1 MTKIDKPTAFSR
13 RSVLKTTGMLVV
25 SFGMPAGVETALS
38 VNAASAQAGRPALD
52 PRQLDS
58 YLAIKADGSV
68 AAFFGKIDGGQG
80 VDVAIA
86 QIVAEELDVAVAR
99 VAVVMGDSATSVNQG
114 GASNASA
121 IEEGAV
127 PLRNAA
133 AEARRVLLDMAAERL
148 KMSVDELIVTDG
160 VVHAKNNAAKKLS
173 YGELIGARRF
183 NVELEWNQKYGNPL
197 SVKGKAAP
205 KKPTEY
211 KIVGQ
216 TVLRRDI
223 APKVYAKL
231 DYITDIKV
239 PGMVHARM
247 VRPPVAGA
255 VPVSVDESS
264 IKNIPGVRVVWKQGF
279 LGVVADKEWD
289 AVRAAQQ
296 LKVSWSPVKPPFPN
310 ESELY
315 EHIRKAPVKKRAEP
329 MKVGDVE
336 QALAGA
342 AKVVSAEY
350 EWPFQSHSSMGPGC
364 AIVESKDGQA
374 TCWTGAQKPHYVGE
388 GVAAI
393 LGLPP
398 EKVRAIW
405 VTGPGSYGRNDAG
418 DAAIDAAVLAQA
430 VGRPVRLQY
439 MRHEGHAWDTK
450 SPASVH
456 RVRAGLDQ
464 DGKVVAFHFET
475 KSFSRLDIATNEA
488 DPRDSLAG
496 QLMGMPPKSVDGYLF
511 PGEAVPG
518 GAYNFS
524 NKLMAWETIPP
535 LLDRASPLRTSHLR
549 DPLGPE
555 LSFAC
560 ESFIDELAAATNSDP
575 VEFRLR
581 YLTDPRDIAVLKAVA
596 ERAKWETRPSG
607 PRGGASGDIVQG
619 RGVAF
624 ARRNKTIVALV
635 AEVDVD
641 RRSGRVRPRRLVL
654 AHDCGLIV
662 NPGALRQCI
671 ENGLIYGTSRS
682 LWEEVHFD
690 REKVTSVDWATYP
703 ILDIKDAPDLV
714 DIVLI
719 DRKDQPS
726 TGAGEPMVRVPGPA
740 IANAIFDATG
750 VRIRRG
756 PLTPDRVKAA
766 LS

>member
-25 SFGMPAGVETALS
+25 SFGMPAGVETALG
-38 VNAASAQAGRPALD
+38 VNAALAQAGRPALD

-68 AAFFGKIDGGQG
+68 AAFFGKTDGGQG

-99 VAVVMGDSATSVNQG
+99 VEVVMGDSATSVNQG

-133 AEARRVLLDMAAERL
+133 AAARRVLLDMAAERL
-148 KMSVDELIVTDG
+148 KMPVDELIVTDG
-160 VVHAKNNAAKKLS
+160 IVSAKNDALKKLS

-183 NVELEWNQKYGNPL
+183 NVELEWNQKYGNSL
-197 SVKGKAAP
+197 SVKGKATP
-205 KKPTEY
+205 KKPAEY
-211 KIVGQ
+211 QIVGQ
-216 TVLRRDI
+216 TVRRRDI
-223 APKVYAKL
+223 AAKVYGKL

-239 PGMVHARM
+239 PGMLHARM
-247 VRPPVAGA
+247 LRPPVAGA

-264 IKNIPGVRVVWKQGF
+264 IKDIPGVRVVWKQGF

-289 AVRAAQQ
+289 AVRAVQR
-296 LKVSWSPVKPPFPN
+296 LKVSWSSVQPPFPAQ
-310 ESELY
+310 SDLY
-315 EHIRKAPVKKRAEP
+315 DHIRKAPVKKRAEA

-336 QALAGA
+336 PALAGA
-342 AKVVSAEY
+342 AKIVQAEY

-364 AIVESKDGQA
+364 AVVEIKDGQA
-374 TCWTGAQKPHYVGE
+374 TCWTGSQKPHYVGE

-393 LGLPP
+393 LGLPL

-405 VTGPGSYGRNDAG
+405 VPAPGSYGRNDSG
-418 DAAIDAAVLAQA
+418 DTAIDAAVLAQA
-430 VGRPVRLQY
+430 IGRPVRLQY

-496 QLMGMPPKSVDGYLF
+496 QLMRLPPKSVDSYLF

-518 GAYNFS
+518 AVYNFS

-549 DPLGPE
+549 DPPGPE
-555 LSFAC
+555 LFFAC
-560 ESFIDELAAATNSDP
+560 ESFVDELAAATNSDP

-581 YLTDPRDIAVLKAVA
+581 YLTDARDIAVLKAAA
-596 ERAKWETRPSG
+596 ERAQWERPPSG
-607 PRGGASGDIVQG
+607 PRGGASGEIVQG

-624 ARRNKTIVALV
+624 ARRNKTIVALI

-641 RRSGRVRPRRLVL
+641 RRSGRVRPRRLVM

-671 ENGLIYGTSRS
+671 ENGLVYGTSRS
-682 LWEEVHFD
+682 LWEEVHFARD
-690 REKVTSVDWATYP
+690 KVTSIDWATYP
-703 ILDIKDAPDLV
+703 ILDIKDAPDSI
-714 DIVLI
+714 DIMLI

-726 TGAGEPMVRVPGPA
+726 TGAGEPMVRMPGPA

-750 VRIRRG
+750 IRIRRG
-756 PLTPDRVKAA
+756 PFTPERVKAA

>member
-1 MTKIDKPTAFSR
+1 MTKIDKPTTFSR
-13 RSVLKTTGMLVV
+13 RSVLKTTGVLVV
-25 SFGMPAGVETALS
+25 SVSMPAGFETMLA
-38 VNAASAQAGRPALD
+38 VNEASAQAGPPLD

-58 YLAIKADGSV
+58 YIAIKADGSV
-68 AAFFGKIDGGQG
+68 SAFFGKIDGGQG

-86 QIVAEELDVAVAR
+86 QIVAEELDVPVAT
-99 VAVVMGDSATSVNQG
+99 VTVVMGDSATSVNQG

-133 AEARRVLLDMAAERL
+133 AEARRVLLDMAADRL
-148 KMSVDELIVTDG
+148 KIPVDEITVTDG
-160 VVHAKNNAAKKLS
+160 VVHAKNDTAKKLS

-216 TVLRRDI
+216 TVRRRDI
-223 APKVYAKL
+223 APKVFAKF

-247 VRPPVAGA
+247 LRPPVAGS

-264 IKNIPGVRVVWKQGF
+264 IKNLPGARVVWKQGF

-296 LKVSWSPVKPPFPN
+296 LKVTWSPVKPPFPN
-310 ESELY
+310 EAELY
-315 EHIRKAPVKKRAEP
+315 DHIRKAPVKKRAEA

-342 AKVVSAEY
+342 AKIVSAEY

-364 AIVESKDGQA
+364 AVVEIKDGQV
-374 TCWTGAQKPHYVGE
+374 TCWTGSQKPHYVAE
-388 GVAAI
+388 GVAKL
-393 LGLPP
+393 LGMPLD
-398 EKVRAIW
+398 KVRAIW
-405 VTGPGSYGRNDAG
+405 VMGPGTYGRNDGG
-418 DAAIDAAVLAQA
+418 DTPLDAAVLAQA

-439 MRHEGHAWDTK
+439 SRAEGHAWNAK

-456 RVRAGLDQ
+456 RVHAGLDQ

-475 KSFSRLDIATNEA
+475 KSFSRLDIASNES
-488 DPRDSLAG
+488 DPRHSLAG
-496 QLMGMPPKSVDGYLF
+496 QLMGLPPNPADAYLF

-535 LLDRASPLRTSHLR
+535 LLASGSPLRTSHLR

-555 LSFAC
+555 LAFAG

-575 VEFRLR
+575 IEFRLR
-581 YLTDPRDIAVLKAVA
+581 YLTDSRDIAVLKAVA
-596 ERAKWETRPSG
+596 ESANWETRPSG
-607 PRGGASGDIVQG
+607 PRGVASGDIARG

-641 RRSGRVRPRRLVL
+641 RRSGRVRPRRLVV

-662 NPGALRQCI
+662 NPGGLRQCI

-703 ILDIKDAPDLV
+703 ILDIKDVPDVV

-719 DRKDQPS
+719 DRKDQPP